1 MELGGSHDRWGHKI
15 LLLRSQGWWQVHPSE
30 ILKTTI
36 ALKGAVFLSA
46 GQASDI
52 LNCAGRQIFLLGTAK
67 GPEAL
72 LLKEDAHRF
81 FFSPGTLWHP
91 ALGHTLHAVPWE
103 GVSTQI

>member
-1 MELGGSHDRWGHKI
+1 MGLGGSHDRWGHKI

-72 LLKEDAHRF
+72 LLTEDAHRF
-81 FFSPGTLWHP
+81 FFFLLEHCGTPPLATHCMLSPGR
-91 ALGHTLHAVPWE
+91 V
-103 GVSTQI
+103 